1 MHVYFCPLYIYF
13 GFIVFYSFR
22 SYLHNEDIKMFPF
35 FTSLLLFNFIDFI
48 KVLIKITFLI
58 IIKSTMYSDTASSV
72 SL

>member
-1 MHVYFCPLYIYF
+1 MFIFLLCTFIF

-22 SYLHNEDIKMFPF
+22 SYLNNENIKMFLF
-35 FTSLLLFNFIDFI
+35 FTSLLHFNFIGFI
-48 KVLIKITFLI
+48 KVLIKITFLV